1 VELIGPYLAA
11 CTLLVVAGATKT
23 VRPLD
28 TARAVAAVLPVRLAV
43 VAPLVR
49 IAAATEGAIGIAGI
63 VHPSPWTA
71 WAVAVSYLLFAGFVT
86 VVLTRGG
93 PLASCGCF
101 GTPDT
106 PATRLH
112 VVVDLVLAASA
123 ATVAAGVSAGW
134 LPVVLDPQPWHGVPL
149 LLASLV
155 GAWVAALTLTRLA
168 VLGASRRELGIT
180 RGVAR

>member
-11 CTLLVVAGATKT
+11 CTLLVVAGATKA

-28 TARAVAAVLPVRLAV
+28 TARAVTAVVPVRLAV
-43 VAPLVR
+43 VVPIVR
-49 IAAATEGAIGIAGI
+49 IGAATECVVGTAGFL
-63 VHPSPWTA
+63 HPSPWTA
-71 WAVAVSYLLFAGFVT
+71 SAVALSYLLFAGFVT

-112 VVVDLVLAASA
+112 VVLDLVLAASA
-123 ATVAAGVSAGW
+123 VVVAARVPAGW
-134 LPVVLDPQPWHGVPL
+134 LPVILGSQPWDGVPL
-149 LLASLV
+149 VLASLL
-155 GAWVAALTLTRLA
+155 GAWVAALALTRLA
-168 VLGASRRELGIT
+168 VLGAARQELGIT
-180 RGVAR
+180 RGPAR